1 MWLCLIFELEEK
13 ESKNMV
19 IKEYVGSLD
28 TDTLAELKKK
38 KKAEL
43 LKNKNNDNKKTAEK
57 TSKN

>member
-1 MWLCLIFELEEK
+1 
-13 ESKNMV
+13 MV